1 MLLAVDVGN
10 TNLTVGVFEGETLRA
25 HGRFATRRDAT
36 ADELGHQLRAF
47 LHQREL
53 PAGVD
58 RMAVSCV
65 VPALSRPFQEAA
77 QVYFGVVAHV
87 VGPGT
92 RTGMRIQYDPPR
104 DVGADR
110 IVTAVGVLHRYG
122 GPAIIIDFGTATTFD
137 AIDARGD
144 YLGGAIAPGLQ
155 VSVDALFAHAAR
167 LPRVELEAPDTVL
180 GRTTVTSMQAGVV
193 WGTVGQ
199 VEGLVARM
207 RAEMEGTPMVI
218 ATGGLAELIAP
229 LTTCVDRV
237 DPWITLE
244 GLRLIADQNPQ
255 PR

>member
-10 TNLTVGVFEGETLRA
+10 TNLTVGVFDGEVLRA

-36 ADELGHQLRAF
+36 ADELGPQLRAF
-47 LHQREL
+47 LRQREL
-53 PAGVD
+53 PAAVD
-58 RMAVSCV
+58 ALVVSCV
-65 VPALSRPFQEAA
+65 VPALSRPLQEAA
-77 QVYFGVVAHV
+77 QVYFGVVPHL

-180 GRTTVTSMQAGVV
+180 GRTTVTSMQAGVIF
-193 WGTVGQ
+193 GAVGQ
-199 VEGLVARM
+199 VEGMVARM
-207 RAEMEGTPMVI
+207 RAEMEGTPLVV
-218 ATGGLAELIAP
+218 ATGGLADLIAP
-229 LTTCVDRV
+229 LTTCVDRI
-237 DPWITLE
+237 DAWITLE
-244 GLRLIADQNPQ
+244 GLRLIAVQNL
-255 PR
+255 PRY